1 MEVVGGALIVDSS
14 VRTNVTSTYPQD
26 KNTVLKMS
34 YYAKIDLIVLLV
46 EVIQPK
52 IHKLRINNE
61 TSFRTTQLKNPKC
74 M

>member
-1 MEVVGGALIVDSS
+1 MEVVGGALIVDPS

-26 KNTVLKMS
+26 KDTVLKTS

-52 IHKLRINNE
+52 IHKLRIKMRLLLE
-61 TSFRTTQLKNPKC
+61 LLS
-74 M
+74 